1 MFNRLCKIIFIRH
14 GATSFTEENRLYS
27 REDYPP
33 LNEQGREETKRLIK
47 WLKASCPNVDAIY
60 SSSALRAVQ
69 SAREIAKSYGGDFEI
84 LDELYERKSGKWGGL
99 TYSQIQQKYPEEFA
113 LYKKNPSEYVV
124 EGAESR
130 KDSNKRVGRLIDKI
144 IHQNPYKTLLVITH
158 AGVIQSAISSAL
170 KIDPTHQDK
179 IYIPTGSA
187 TQISYFNDWASLVYS
202 GYVPFEK

>member
-14 GATSFTEENRLYS
+14 GATSFNEENRLYS
-27 REDYPP
+27 SDDYPP
-33 LNEQGREETKRLIK
+33 LNEQGREETRHLIK
-47 WLKASCPNVDAIY
+47 WLKASCPNVDVIY
-60 SSSALRAVQ
+60 TSSALRAIQ
-69 SAREIAKSYGGDFEI
+69 SARDIAKSYNMDFEI
-84 LDELYERKSGKWGGL
+84 LENLYERKSGKWGGL

-124 EGAESR
+124 DGAESR
-130 KDSNKRVGRLIDKI
+130 IDSNKRVGRLIDKI
-144 IHQNPYKTLLVITH
+144 ISQNSYKTILVVTH

-170 KIDPTHQDK
+170 KIDPNHQDK

-202 GYVPFEK
+202 GYVPF